1 MTCSIS
7 DGERN
12 GWRALRLQNDLIAV
26 VVLPGKGADITSL
39 RHLPSGVEALM
50 QAPWGLPR
58 RGSAG
63 SDGAQGRRFLAHY
76 QGAWQELFPNTNHR
90 VELAGVGE
98 LPFHGEVA
106 TAAWDV
112 VGMQQ
117 DASCAEVVLRTH
129 SERLPLSLER
139 RMRLT
144 DGEAKMWLHEEVRCT
159 GDSEV
164 SFVWGHHCVVGAP
177 LVAPGSRVRLAGGR
191 VRTPVEPEDSAH
203 RLASGQS
210 TAWPHARGED
220 GQTIDISVIPP
231 TDPASHDDI
240 FVDDMVEGSVRVE
253 NDALGL
259 CFQLQ
264 WDLDVFRTMVF
275 WQPLGGVEAPVLRGL
290 YGVGIEP
297 WVFGGNLAEAIEA
310 GRALRLC
317 GGQTL
322 QTALAA
328 GFEGLKR

>member
-7 DGERN
+7 DDERN
-12 GWRALRLQNDLIAV
+12 GWRALQLQNDLIAV

-39 RHLPSGVEALM
+39 QHLPSGVEALM

-58 RGSAG
+58 RDSAG
-63 SDGAQGRRFLAHY
+63 RDGAEGQQFLAHY
-76 QGAWQELFPNTNHR
+76 QGGWQELFPNTNHA
-90 VELAGVGE
+90 VELGGAGE

-106 TAAWDV
+106 TASWDV
-112 VGMQQ
+112 VGTKES
-117 DASCAEVVLRTH
+117 ASWAEVVLRTH
-129 SERLPLSLER
+129 SKQLPLSLER

-144 DGEAKMWLHEEVRCT
+144 DGEAEIWLHEEVRCT

-191 VRTPVEPEDSAH
+191 VRTPAEPEESGH

-210 TAWPHARGED
+210 EEWPHACGKD

-231 TDPASHDDI
+231 TQPPSHDDI
-240 FVDDMVEGSVRVE
+240 FVDDMVEGSVNVE

-259 CFQLQ
+259 CFHLH
-264 WDLDVFRTMVF
+264 WDPDIFRTMVF

-297 WVFGGNLAEAIEA
+297 WVFGGNLAEAIHA
-310 GRALRLC
+310 GRALRLSA
-317 GGQTL
+317 GQAL
-322 QTALAA
+322 QTTLAA
-328 GFEGLKR
+328 GFADLKR